1 MSENKRSI
9 FTILGSFGPGG
20 AIAILTEKVFRRIF
34 PEGYALGDEHEFQAP
49 EDTQIRKMRQ
59 DFVNEL
65 FDMKVDFEK

>member
-49 EDTQIRKMRQ
+49 EDT
-59 DFVNEL
+59 
-65 FDMKVDFEK
+65 